1 MASSF
6 EIGKFSGDLSPYTT
20 IAAEAFTSPTAA
32 TFIPATR
39 RTAAQTP
46 LSPSATKAA
55 SDATASEKP
64 LPPKAPEPVPA
75 TKTPKPVCAPRTS
88 AERLSSTPEPLATST
103 PRDLLALLE
112 HCRRRIVQR
121 VQVLRQRGQLPSRFG
136 RNLGQDLLESAV
148 SCDGFEAAC
157 DSKLVFL
164 VARYK
169 AIKAQL
175 DAPVNLRR

>member
-1 MASSF
+1 M
-6 EIGKFSGDLSPYTT
+6 SPYTT
-20 IAAEAFTSPTAA
+20 IATEAVTSPTSARLSPTAA
-32 TFIPATR
+32 TFIPAAR

-55 SDATASEKP
+55 YDATASEKP
-64 LPPKAPEPVPA
+64 LPPKAPKPAPA

-88 AERLSSTPEPLATST
+88 AERLSPTPEPPATST